1 LAKIAVELE
10 RALTRRRRDGTPG
23 CMTSRILARGEGWT
37 VADVMCTSGPHD
49 RPYEERHE
57 PYAIAVVLTGSFQY
71 RSPLGRGLMTPG
83 SLMLGNQGH
92 CFECG
97 HEHGEGDRCV
107 AFWYE
112 REYFERLAADAGAGG
127 VELKLRVPCLPPLR
141 PLSALIARVGAGAI
155 GVPGLPWEE
164 LAIAFASRT
173 IRLAAG
179 VSSNQSGLPLNAESR
194 VTRTVRTIDRHPDAA
209 LTVGQMAR
217 EAGLSPYYFLRTF
230 ERVAGLTPHQYVRRA
245 RLREAATRLVAESGK
260 VIDVALDCGFTDI
273 SNFNRAFRTEFGVS
287 PRKFR
292 QTSREPVADD
302 KRDLAR
308 SARRHPDSSNVD
320 RSSDR
325 LSI

>member
-1 LAKIAVELE
+1 
-10 RALTRRRRDGTPG
+10 
-23 CMTSRILARGEGWT
+23 MTSRILARGEGWT

-57 PYAIAVVLTGSFQY
+57 RYAIAVVLAGSFQY
-71 RSPLGRGLMTPG
+71 HSPLGRGLMTPG

-112 REYFERLAADAGAGG
+112 TAYFERLAADAGARGA
-127 VELKLRVPCLPPLR
+127 ELKLRVPCLPPLR
-141 PLSALIARVGAGAI
+141 PLSALIARVRAGAM

-164 LAIAFASRT
+164 LAITFASRA

-179 VSSNQSGLPLNAESR
+179 VSSDQSGLPLNAESR
-194 VTRTVRTIDRHPDAA
+194 VTRTVRTIDRHPDRA
-209 LTVGQMAR
+209 LTLGQLAR

-230 ERVAGLTPHQYVRRA
+230 ERVAGLTPHQYLRRA

-260 VIDVALDCGFTDI
+260 VIDLALDCGFSDI

-287 PRKFR
+287 PREFR
-292 QTSREPVADD
+292 QTSRASVADD
-302 KRDLAR
+302 KRGLAR
-308 SARRHPDSSNVD
+308 SAQRR
-320 RSSDR
+320 RALEQR
-325 LSI
+325 